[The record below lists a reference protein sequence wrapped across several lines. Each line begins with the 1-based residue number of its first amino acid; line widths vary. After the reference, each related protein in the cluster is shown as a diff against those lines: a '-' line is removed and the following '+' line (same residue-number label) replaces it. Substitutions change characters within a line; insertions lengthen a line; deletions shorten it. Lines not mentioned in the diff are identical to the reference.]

1 MLSEQDEKI
10 LKLYKNDIRKKKIII
25 FLLSLIFI
33 GGISLYYFYININQL
48 PKEKSDNNVEKQIKY
63 NIIEENTK
71 DQSINNTTKEEEKTK
86 SEDNKSSLE
95 NVNNEVIIE
104 NTQEE
109 SKIITDEK
117 KKENNI
123 EKENIKKDTT
133 EKTNNNKA
141 EKPKNK
147 DFLFSDGY
155 TMDNVSQAAQSY
167 LKSYNWSGEC
177 IPIKDKEGV
186 YLGMRVIFY

>member
-1 MLSEQDEKI
+1 MNEQDEEVV
-10 LKLYKNDIRKKKIII
+10 KLYKNDIRKKKIII

-48 PKEKSDNNVEKQIKY
+48 PKEKSDNNVENQIKY

-71 DQSINNTTKEEEKTK
+71 DQSINNTTNEEEKTK
-86 SEDNKSSLE
+86 SEENKSSLE

-123 EKENIKKDTT
+123 EKKNIKKDTT
-133 EKTNNNKA
+133 DKTNNKA

-147 DFLFSDGY
+147 DFLFSDEY
-155 TMDNVSQAAQSY
+155 TMENVSQAAERY

-186 YLGMRVIFY
+186 YLGMRVKFY

>member
-10 LKLYKNDIRKKKIII
+10 LELYKNDIRKKKIII

-48 PKEKSDNNVEKQIKY
+48 PKEKSDNNVENQIKY

-71 DQSINNTTKEEEKTK
+71 DQSINNTTNEEEKTK
-86 SEDNKSSLE
+86 SEENKSSLE

-133 EKTNNNKA
+133 DKTNNNKA

-155 TMDNVSQAAQSY
+155 TMDNVSQATQSY